1 MTNKQFIEESK
12 DSQTKMADCP
22 LCKIPLK
29 EVLVDFDRWSLVRA
43 KNLKGHRERL
53 MLVSKRHSKQLDEG
67 SIGEAYLLLNCIG
80 QRFFGY
86 ADEWAIFES
95 DFATIPDH
103 WHRIASDLDVNAD
116 DFQQI
121 LKTSRTII
129 SNRGKKISRVFPDAK
144 IRSRNPAED
153 SIA

>member
-1 MTNKQFIEESK
+1 MASKRSIEDSK
-12 DSQTKMADCP
+12 DYDSQAADCP
-22 LCKIPLK
+22 LCRISEK
-29 EVLVDFDRWSLVRA
+29 EVLVDFDRWRLVRA

-53 MLVSKRHSKQLDEG
+53 MLVSKSHSIQLDEG
-67 SIGEAYLLLNCIG
+67 SIGEAYLLLNSAG

-95 DFATIPDH
+95 DFASIPDH

-129 SNRGKKISRVFPDAK
+129 SNRGEKISRVFPNAR

>member
-1 MTNKQFIEESK
+1 MTNKQSIVESK
-12 DSQTKMADCP
+12 DSHTKMVDCP

-67 SIGEAYLLLNCIG
+67 SIGEAYLLLNSIG

-86 ADEWAIFES
+86 ADQWAIFES

-103 WHRIASDLDVNAD
+103 WHRIASDLDANAD

-129 SNRGKKISRVFPDAK
+129 SNRGERISRLFPNAK
-144 IRSRNPAED
+144 IRSRNLGDD

>member
-1 MTNKQFIEESK
+1 MTNKQSIVESK
-12 DSQTKMADCP
+12 DSHTKMAACR

-67 SIGEAYLLLNCIG
+67 SIGEAYLLLNSIG

-86 ADEWAIFES
+86 ADQWAIFES

-103 WHRIASDLDVNAD
+103 WHRIASDLDANAD

-129 SNRGKKISRVFPDAK
+129 SNRGERISRLFPNAK
-144 IRSRNPAED
+144 IRSRNLGDD

>member
-1 MTNKQFIEESK
+1 MARKRSIE
-12 DSQTKMADCP
+12 DSGDYRSQAADCP
-22 LCKIPLK
+22 LCRIPEK
-29 EVLVDFDRWSLVRA
+29 EVLADFDRWRLVRA

-67 SIGEAYLLLNCIG
+67 SIGEAYLLLNSIG

-86 ADEWAIFES
+86 ADKWAIFES

-103 WHRIASDLDVNAD
+103 WHRIASDLDVNAQ

-129 SNRGKKISRVFPDAK
+129 SNRGEKISRVFPNAK
-144 IRSRNPAED
+144 NQESESR
-153 SIA
+153 

>member
-1 MTNKQFIEESK
+1 MTNKQSIEESK
-12 DSQTKMADCP
+12 NSHTKMAGYP

-29 EVLVDFDRWSLVRA
+29 EVLVDVDPWSLVRA

-67 SIGEAYLLLNCIG
+67 SIGEAYLLLNSIG

-86 ADEWAIFES
+86 TDKWAIFES

-103 WHRIASDLDVNAD
+103 WHRVASDLVENAD

-121 LKTSRTII
+121 LRTSRTRI
-129 SNRGKKISRVFPDAK
+129 SNREGKISWVLPNTK
-144 IRSRNPAED
+144 IRSRSLAED
-153 SIA
+153 SIT

>member
-1 MTNKQFIEESK
+1 
-12 DSQTKMADCP
+12 MAACR

-67 SIGEAYLLLNCIG
+67 SIGEAYLLLNSIG

-86 ADEWAIFES
+86 ADQWAIFES

-103 WHRIASDLDVNAD
+103 WHRIASDLDANAD

-129 SNRGKKISRVFPDAK
+129 SNRGERISRVFPNAK
-144 IRSRNPAED
+144 IRSLNLGDD

>member
-1 MTNKQFIEESK
+1 MASKRSIEDSK
-12 DSQTKMADCP
+12 DYDSQAADCP
-22 LCKIPLK
+22 LCRISEK
-29 EVLVDFDRWSLVRA
+29 EVLVDFDRWRLVRA
-43 KNLKGHRERL
+43 KN
-53 MLVSKRHSKQLDEG
+53 QLDEG
-67 SIGEAYLLLNCIG
+67 STGEAYLLLNSVG

-95 DFATIPDH
+95 DFASIPDH

-129 SNRGKKISRVFPDAK
+129 SNRGEKISRVFPNAK

>member
-1 MTNKQFIEESK
+1 
-12 DSQTKMADCP
+12 MAACR

-67 SIGEAYLLLNCIG
+67 SIGEAYLLLNSIG

-86 ADEWAIFES
+86 ADQWAIFES

-129 SNRGKKISRVFPDAK
+129 SNRGERISRLFPNAK
-144 IRSRNPAED
+144 IRSRNLGDD

>member
-1 MTNKQFIEESK
+1 MNYL
-12 DSQTKMADCP
+12 SQAANCP
-22 LCKIPLK
+22 LCRIPEK
-29 EVLVDFDRWSLVRA
+29 EVLTDFDRWRLVRA

-67 SIGEAYLLLNCIG
+67 SIGEAYLLLNSIG

-86 ADEWAIFES
+86 ADKWAIFES

-103 WHRIASDLDVNAD
+103 WHRIASDLDVSAD

-121 LKTSRTII
+121 LKTSRTVI
-129 SNRGKKISRVFPDAK
+129 SNRGEKINRVFPDEK
-144 IRSRNPAED
+144 NHGPEHR
-153 SIA
+153 